1 VVVAPDSFKGSLS
14 SVDVARALA
23 DGWAQA
29 RPADDVR
36 LSPLSDGGEGT
47 LEAVLAA
54 GGWQPLPAHAQDP
67 LGRVISARFLR
78 QGERGLVEMAE
89 ASGLSRVAA
98 GERDASAASTF
109 GTGQVLAAAIGLG
122 VRDVV
127 IGLGG
132 SATTDGGSGLLR
144 ALGAQFLDGRGRELP
159 AGGGALVAL
168 ERVDLSGLSPVLADV
183 RMTVAS
189 DVTNPLLGER
199 GAAATYGPQKGASES
214 EVWALDS
221 ALERYADRVEAAV
234 GRRVRDDP
242 GAGAAGGTTFGLLAI
257 ADRFA
262 AFAVR
267 PGIDVVMELTGFDE
281 ALGAADLAITGEGR
295 VDEQT
300 AFGKTALGVAGRAAT
315 AGKPCLVFGGGVTE
329 AGAAALA
336 ELGAVAIPVV
346 ETPQSIEDAMAA
358 GTGPLTRAA
367 ERTARVITAG
377 MAWGKER

>member
-1 VVVAPDSFKGSLS
+1 VVAPDSFKGSLS

-23 DGWAQA
+23 DGWKRA
-29 RPADDVR
+29 RNGDHIR

-78 QGERGLVEMAE
+78 QGERGVVEMAE
-89 ASGLSRVAA
+89 ASGLSRLAPD
-98 GERDASAASTF
+98 ERDAAAASTF

-122 VRDVV
+122 VRDAV

-144 ALGAQFLDGRGRELP
+144 ALGAQFLDGRGRELAP
-159 AGGGALVAL
+159 GGGALAAL
-168 ERVDLSGLSPVLADV
+168 ERVDLSGLSPVLAHV
-183 RMTVAS
+183 RVTVAS
-189 DVTNPLLGER
+189 DVTNPLLGEH
-199 GAAATYGPQKGASES
+199 GAAATYGPQKGATETQ
-214 EVWALDS
+214 VWALDA
-221 ALERYADRVEAAV
+221 ALERYADRLETAV
-234 GRRVRDDP
+234 GRRVREEP
-242 GAGAAGGTTFGLLAI
+242 GAGAAGGTAFGLLAV

-262 AFAVR
+262 SFAVR
-267 PGIDVVMELTGFDE
+267 PGIDVVMELTGFDD
-281 ALGAADLAITGEGR
+281 ALRAADLAITGEGS

-300 AFGKTALGVAGRAAT
+300 AFGKTALGVARRAAA
-315 AGKPCLVFGGGVTE
+315 AGKHCLVFGGGVTR
-329 AGAAALA
+329 AGAATLA

-346 ETPQSIEDAMAA
+346 EGPQSIEQAMQA
-358 GTGPLTRAA
+358 GPEPLSRAA

-377 MAWGKER
+377 MAWGAG